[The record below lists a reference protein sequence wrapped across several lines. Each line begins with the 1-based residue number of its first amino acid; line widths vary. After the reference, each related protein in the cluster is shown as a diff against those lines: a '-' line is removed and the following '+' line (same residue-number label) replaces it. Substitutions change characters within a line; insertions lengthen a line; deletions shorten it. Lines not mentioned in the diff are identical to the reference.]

1 MNPDLILIGGLVIIV
16 TAIAYVLKTMDD
28 QHHKRQNKKNKKN

>member
-28 QHHKRQNKKNKKN
+28 IDHKRRNKKNKKN